1 MNWVGPLFWDERNL
15 LALIKM
21 RRNVALLTKLF
32 PLYKKK
38 IDIKKVGEMIF
49 SLLFLDLRCLF

>member
-32 PLYKKK
+32 PVYKKK
-38 IDIKKVGEMIF
+38 N
-49 SLLFLDLRCLF
+49 RY